1 MCTYLFPTVRFINLS
16 SSDDITGGANC
27 PGLSS
32 GQPGTLTSIPT
43 GSFPGTH
50 PYCLPLLSSLT
61 SSFSPLALKLL
72 SLTQS
77 HTVVAVVGGVCSGKS
92 KVIKVAADTFRGQ
105 GAGLTLSWIF
115 PGALDEGELFGRE
128 VER

>member
-1 MCTYLFPTVRFINLS
+1 MTSQEEQIVQACLLDNLVPS
-16 SSDDITGGANC
+16 PPFQLAVSQVYQPI
-27 PGLSS
+27 LSA
-32 GQPGTLTSIPT
+32 
-43 GSFPGTH
+43 
-50 PYCLPLLSSLT
+50 
-61 SSFSPLALKLL
+61 SSFLSNLIILSLLSPLALKLL

-92 KVIKVAADTFRGQ
+92 KVIKVAADTLRGQ

-128 VER
+128 VEG